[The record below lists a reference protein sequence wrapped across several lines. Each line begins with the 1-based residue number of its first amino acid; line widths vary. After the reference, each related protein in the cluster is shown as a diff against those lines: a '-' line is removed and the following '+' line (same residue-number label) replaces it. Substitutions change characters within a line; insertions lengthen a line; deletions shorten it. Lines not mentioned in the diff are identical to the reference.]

1 MSHSQAGGHIMN
13 VVVLWHGWHV
23 TLLLTMPMVLWRG
36 WHVSPFT
43 VLGKASWKGRV
54 WWRFGESSKT
64 LASKTNHQDV
74 VLDERRNKGMRPKSV
89 TDAGNS
95 ESARGQRGH
104 SNS

>member
-1 MSHSQAGGHIMN
+1 MD

-23 TLLLTMPMVLWRG
+23 TLLLIVPMVPRRG
-36 WHVSPFT
+36 WHVSLLS
-43 VLGKASWKGRV
+43 VLGKASWKGWV

-64 LASKTNHQDV
+64 LANKTNHQDV